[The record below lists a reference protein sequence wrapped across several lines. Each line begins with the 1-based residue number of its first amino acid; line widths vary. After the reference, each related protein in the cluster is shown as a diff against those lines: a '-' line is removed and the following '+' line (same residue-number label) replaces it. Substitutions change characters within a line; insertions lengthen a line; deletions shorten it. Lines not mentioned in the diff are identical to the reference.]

1 MITALIASQILLW
14 AAVLA
19 LGGMVVALARQ
30 VGVLHERIAPAGAL
44 ALNSVLAVG
53 DKAPELDLV
62 SLRGESIKIG
72 EKAPQSTLIFF
83 VSPDCPV
90 CKTLLPIVRSSLKAE
105 KDWIRGVLAS
115 DGANEKA
122 HKAFVEKH
130 NLESIPYVVSE
141 QLGQKFG
148 VSKLPYATLVDENG
162 IVRSL
167 GMVNTRE
174 HIESLFN
181 AKQLGVAS
189 IQDFLK
195 NGTHKGNEESDVKA
209 G

>member
-1 MITALIASQILLW
+1 MIAALIASQVLLW
-14 AAVLA
+14 VAVLA

-44 ALNSVLAVG
+44 AMNSVLSVG
-53 DKAPELDLV
+53 DKAPAFDLV
-62 SLRGESIKIG
+62 SIKGEAVKIG
-72 EKAPQSTLIFF
+72 EQSPKATLIFF

-90 CKTLLPIVRSSLKAE
+90 CKTLLPIVRSSLRAE
-105 KDWIRGVLAS
+105 KDWIRGILAS
-115 DGANEKA
+115 DGATEKA
-122 HKAFVEKH
+122 HNAFVEAH
-130 NLESIPYVVSE
+130 DLESIPYVVSE
-141 QLGQKFG
+141 QLGQEFG
-148 VSKLPYATLVDENG
+148 VSKLPYATLVDEDG

-181 AKQLGVAS
+181 AKQMGVAS

-195 NGTHKGNEESDVKA
+195 NGTH
-209 G
+209 